1 MKYTAMSIL
10 PFEVFI
16 KILEGRLNFDPA
28 YEKEIKSQFE
38 DTASLEESIQRSYI
52 FYRAPDKIFGD

>member
-1 MKYTAMSIL
+1 MKYTALSIL

-16 KILEGRLNFDPA
+16 KILEGRLNFNPT
-28 YEKEIKSQFE
+28 YEEEIKSQFP

-52 FYRAPDKIFGD
+52 FYRTPDKIFRD